1 MASGRLGVAD
11 VAATTNTLVYTVPAG
26 VTATVNINVVNRNTS
41 AAVVRVAIVDGNV
54 GALAVEDYIEYE
66 TSLAAHGIL
75 ERSGVV
81 MSAGE
86 SVVVYSTL
94 ANVSIRVYGFEGA

>member
-11 VAATTNTLVYTVPAG
+11 ISATTNTLVYTVPNG
-26 VTATVNINVVNRNTS
+26 VTATVNINVVNRGSES
-41 AAVVRVAIVDGNV
+41 ASIRLAIVDGNV

-66 TSLAAHGIL
+66 TSLAAHDIL